1 MRLIVLLKVVTFLVG
16 QCSGVD
22 NGACPTWLYLSEKG
36 WCTCGSSVHDVM
48 TCDNETQEVSIRRS
62 FCLTSFDGDTS
73 KAVIGSC
80 LFAQHHGHG
89 ADSDK
94 GLYIKVNGNLSQ
106 QDQQL
111 CGYVNRKGQLCGR
124 CRSNHYMSAYSY
136 DFKCHQCHNGHT
148 IANAVVYFTVAFFP
162 VTLFL
167 VAVVSLHIS
176 VSSPHL
182 NIPILLCQLYSL
194 PDTVWVFLQNTRG
207 TNLEVFVSFVET
219 VYGIWNLDFFRA
231 IIPPICLPLT
241 TMQVIALDYLVA
253 AYPLFLLVCFYVL
266 VTAHDRGCRLVVRL
280 WRPFLWCSARIRQQ
294 WNIRHSIIDAFATFV
309 LLSYIKFVS
318 VSGELLLSTPV
329 FNIHGSRIG
338 HFMFYDGTVEFMGQQ
353 NMPYFIIAI
362 IILVISIVFILLLIL
377 YPMKWFQVFLNKCH
391 LNSPGLRMFME
402 CFQGYYRDRSD
413 GGWECRYF
421 SALFPILRVC
431 GVAVYNLTQSEM
443 SFPLLIFIATAAM
456 CLIVL
461 INPYKQQFKFYI
473 KIDLLLTLSF
483 IVTFTGFSITALS
496 FDWDEIRPK
505 FGFALAVVSSLV
517 PFFYLT
523 ALVLKSMVQSI
534 RKGCLIQQSLH
545 VVFQWRA
552 KRQHVL
558 DNYEERA
565 SEKLIQSIG

>member
-62 FCLTSFDGDTS
+62 FCLTSFDGDTG

-111 CGYVNRKGQLCGR
+111 CGYVNREGQLCGR

-294 WNIRHSIIDAFATFV
+294 WNIRLSIIDAFATFI

-318 VSGELLLSTPV
+318 VSGELILSTPV

-353 NMPYFIIAI
+353 NMPYFMIAI

-421 SALFPILRVC
+421 A
-431 GVAVYNLTQSEM
+431 AVYPMLRIVATSLYGLTHNKL
-443 SFPLLIFIATAAM
+443 F
-456 CLIVL
+456 
-461 INPYKQQFKFYI
+461 
-473 KIDLLLTLSF
+473 
-483 IVTFTGFSITALS
+483 
-496 FDWDEIRPK
+496 
-505 FGFALAVVSSLV
+505 FALAIVILIGVVAIILVVRPYKKQQDIYNKLDAIFLMTMVVFCASVLIHDFSFELFVVSPDIVGKSLGGLCLLAPMV
-517 PFFYLT
+517 YFT
-523 ALVLKSMVQSI
+523 SQILKNMRHSSHISKFCVYSRNGRELII
-534 RKGCLIQQSLH
+534 RT
-545 VVFQWRA
+545 
-552 KRQHVL
+552 
-558 DNYEERA
+558 
-565 SEKLIQSIG
+565 

>member
-111 CGYVNRKGQLCGR
+111 CGYVNREGQLCGR

-413 GGWECRYF
+413 GGRECRYF
-421 SALFPILRVC
+421 A
-431 GVAVYNLTQSEM
+431 AVYPMLRIVATSLYGLTHNKL
-443 SFPLLIFIATAAM
+443 F
-456 CLIVL
+456 
-461 INPYKQQFKFYI
+461 
-473 KIDLLLTLSF
+473 
-483 IVTFTGFSITALS
+483 
-496 FDWDEIRPK
+496 
-505 FGFALAVVSSLV
+505 FALAIVILIGVVAIILVVRPYKKQQDIYNKLDAIFLMTMVVFCASVLIHDFSFELFVVSPDIVGKSLGGLCLLAPMV
-517 PFFYLT
+517 YFT
-523 ALVLKSMVQSI
+523 SQILKNMRHSSHISKFCVYSRNGRELII
-534 RKGCLIQQSLH
+534 RT
-545 VVFQWRA
+545 
-552 KRQHVL
+552 
-558 DNYEERA
+558 
-565 SEKLIQSIG
+565 

>member
-111 CGYVNRKGQLCGR
+111 CGYVNREGQLCGR

-194 PDTVWVFLQNTRG
+194 PDMVWVFLQNTRG

-294 WNIRHSIIDAFATFV
+294 WNIRHSIIDAFATF
-309 LLSYIKFVS
+309 LILAYIKFLTTS
-318 VSGELLLSTPV
+318 FDLLITTEVL
-329 FNIHGSRIG
+329 NIHGSEVG
-338 HFMFYDGTVEFMGQQ
+338 YFLYYDATVEFMDPQH
-353 NMPYFIIAI
+353 MPYFIIAI
-362 IILVISIVFILLLIL
+362 IILVFTIMFPVLLIL

-413 GGWECRYF
+413 GGRECRYF
-421 SALFPILRVC
+421 A
-431 GVAVYNLTQSEM
+431 AVYPMLRIVATSLYGLTHNKL
-443 SFPLLIFIATAAM
+443 F
-456 CLIVL
+456 
-461 INPYKQQFKFYI
+461 
-473 KIDLLLTLSF
+473 
-483 IVTFTGFSITALS
+483 
-496 FDWDEIRPK
+496 
-505 FGFALAVVSSLV
+505 FALAIVILIGVVAIILVVRPYKKQQDIYNKLDAIFLMTMVVFCASVLIHDFSFELFVVSPDIVGKSLGGLCLLAPMV
-517 PFFYLT
+517 YFT
-523 ALVLKSMVQSI
+523 SQILKNMRHSSHISKFCVYSRNGRELII
-534 RKGCLIQQSLH
+534 RT
-545 VVFQWRA
+545 
-552 KRQHVL
+552 
-558 DNYEERA
+558 
-565 SEKLIQSIG
+565 

>member
-62 FCLTSFDGDTS
+62 FCLTSFDGDTG

-111 CGYVNRKGQLCGR
+111 CGYVNREGQLCGR

-241 TMQVIALDYLVA
+241 TMQVIALDYLIA

-294 WNIRHSIIDAFATFV
+294 WNIRLSIIDAFATFI

-318 VSGELLLSTPV
+318 VSGELILSTPV

-353 NMPYFIIAI
+353 NMPYFMIAI

-421 SALFPILRVC
+421 A
-431 GVAVYNLTQSEM
+431 AVYPMLRIVATSLYGLTHNKL
-443 SFPLLIFIATAAM
+443 F
-456 CLIVL
+456 
-461 INPYKQQFKFYI
+461 
-473 KIDLLLTLSF
+473 
-483 IVTFTGFSITALS
+483 
-496 FDWDEIRPK
+496 
-505 FGFALAVVSSLV
+505 FALAIVILIGVVAIILVVRPYKKQQDIYNKLDAIFLMTMVVFCASVLIHDFSFELFVVSPDIVGKSLGGLCLLAPMV
-517 PFFYLT
+517 YFT
-523 ALVLKSMVQSI
+523 SQILKNMRHSSHISKFCVYSRNGRELII
-534 RKGCLIQQSLH
+534 RT
-545 VVFQWRA
+545 
-552 KRQHVL
+552 
-558 DNYEERA
+558 
-565 SEKLIQSIG
+565 